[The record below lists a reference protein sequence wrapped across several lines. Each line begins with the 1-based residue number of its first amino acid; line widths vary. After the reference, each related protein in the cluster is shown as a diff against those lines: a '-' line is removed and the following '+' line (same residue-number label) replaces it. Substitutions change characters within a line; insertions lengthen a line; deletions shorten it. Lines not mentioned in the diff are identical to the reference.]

1 MSLILISHLRKKAH
15 KIMNW
20 GQMPRSMSVWPRN
33 LKVGTGCAQLQVYD
47 HAIMRRDSFSSVQTL
62 SSQERVI
69 YVEDLPIL

>member
-20 GQMPRSMSVWPRN
+20 GTEAKIQEYLAQKSQGGHRLCSAPSLRPC
-33 LKVGTGCAQLQVYD
+33 VGIPSAQSK
-47 HAIMRRDSFSSVQTL
+47 H

-69 YVEDLPIL
+69 YIEDLPIL